1 MVWRKQNNSFVK
13 VIVSTIIRIKI
24 LIQGN
29 VKMNEIVKVTWID
42 AQRLELGCYQK
53 EELPD
58 LEPIEGE
65 IVGFKVHEDK
75 ERIVI
80 AQERWVEPEGCKYI
94 HVIPKCSIIKI
105 KKLVEKNGRR

>member
-1 MVWRKQNNSFVK
+1 
-13 VIVSTIIRIKI
+13 
-24 LIQGN
+24 
-29 VKMNEIVKVTWID
+29 MNEIVKVTWID

-75 ERIVI
+75 KRIVI
-80 AQERWVEPEGCKYI
+80 AQERWVETGGCKYV

-105 KKLVEKNGRR
+105 TKLKEIKYVNK